1 MTDWHQDDIV
11 IQMQRRQSPTP
22 QDDRPI
28 LAVSDLHV
36 AYGTITALRGIT
48 VRINQ
53 GEIVAVVGPN
63 GAGKST
69 LLSTIAGLV
78 RPRQGQIQYRGHSLV
93 GRSIEDILR
102 GGISLVPEGR
112 HIFSA
117 MTVEENLLLGATI
130 RNDARE
136 IDADIDSLTGRFP
149 ILRKRWQEPAGRLSG
164 GEQQQLAIA
173 RALLSRPSL
182 LMLDEPSLGLAPGI
196 IDEVYRILLE
206 QRSRGTTI
214 LVVEQN
220 ATRALEAADY
230 THILSAG
237 AIRLSGTSKQ
247 LLENPQFDAAY
258 FGVAPP
264 EGSSDRDHKR
274 HSKLG

>member
-1 MTDWHQDDIV
+1 MTQTQPDQ
-11 IQMQRRQSPTP
+11 PPLP
-22 QDDRPI
+22 QDGSPI
-28 LAVSDLHV
+28 LLINDLHV
-36 AYGTITALRGIT
+36 GYGAITALRGVT
-48 VRINQ
+48 LRVNR

-78 RPRQGQIQYRGHSLV
+78 RPRQGSIQYRGRPLD
-93 GRSIEDILR
+93 GLSIEAILR

-117 MTVEENLLLGATI
+117 MTVEENLRLGATI
-130 RNDARE
+130 RKDARQ
-136 IDADIDSLTGRFP
+136 IQSDIDGLVSRFP
-149 ILRKRWQEPAGRLSG
+149 ILQKRWLQPAGRLSG

-173 RALLSRPSL
+173 RALLSRPAL
-182 LMLDEPSLGLAPGI
+182 LMLDEPSLGLAPAV

-206 QRSRGTTI
+206 QRSLGTTI

-220 ATRALEAADY
+220 ATRALEAADH

-237 AIRLSGTSKQ
+237 AIRLSGTSKE
-247 LLENPQFDAAY
+247 LLESPQFDAAY

-264 EGSSDRDHKR
+264 ERSD
-274 HSKLG
+274 SP